1 MLSGRQRFTIGYRL
15 LVLCA
20 PLLGVLGCDAWL
32 TKPPLTNTV
41 EVIATRRNGDPV
53 PGVALLLYTGQRPM
67 AYATTGSDGTYRFE
81 GVPQGFYGVFATP
94 AEPYELKERT
104 FGGPATDFVDGLVV
118 ANNTLS
124 PVRFTFLKRGPGT
137 VLARVVDAGGSPLSG
152 VTAFLYSPTKVLD
165 TVVTDASGLA
175 TFLEVPFGAYG
186 VAITR
191 PLLYRSYRSLDDS
204 LYAFRDGLFI
214 EADSKDSV
222 RFALPRC
229 SGQVRFRAID
239 QLGTPVV
246 GAKAVLYT
254 STEVVAN
261 AVTAANGSG
270 VILAPCLTPLGTIII
285 PPAGYTVPDG
295 RGSQFFDGFSIA
307 SGGAIDFTFV
317 LRKAP

>member
-137 VLARVVDAGGSPLSG
+137 VLARV
-152 VTAFLYSPTKVLD
+152 VLD